1 MPEAGRRCRL
11 KACGF
16 LSKLRPL
23 YELSPQLTGT
33 LCVVVLCSIRIPYSK
48 GNPPPV
54 SISSLS
60 GSMESLEDALRLCRR
75 SFLAVFTFSFFT
87 NILML
92 TPMFYMINVFDKAMS
107 TGSFPTLMSLMVIAG
122 FLYCVMALMEW
133 SRSRVLVYV
142 ATRLDRLL
150 APRLYELC
158 FSTAA
163 GSVDAKGVG
172 DQPLRDLNAFRQFLT
187 GGSALIM
194 FDIPWL
200 PVYFLVMVL
209 FHPVLAVVALV
220 CMLIM
225 LTLALANQRA
235 TTSGLKEANSV
246 ASQISDQTQRN
257 LRNAEAA
264 SAMGMLSALTQR
276 WRARQDDMLGI
287 QEASSNVAGA
297 YTATIKS
304 MTTVMQSAAI
314 TTGAILAMQ
323 QAISPGVMIGAALL
337 LGRSLAPI
345 QQGVSGWKNFV
356 EAREQYLRLNDL
368 LKTFPASTEKMAL
381 PLIKGE
387 LSATAAY
394 VVPPGASDPTLYD
407 ICFNIPA
414 GSTTM
419 VLGPSAAGKSTLV
432 RTILGLWPTLKGEMR
447 IDGAEASHYDRDE
460 LGPQVGYLPQDIE
473 LFDGTV
479 ALNIARF
486 GEINADLVF
495 QAAND
500 AAVHEMILA
509 LPEGYDTVISSNQG
523 LLSPGQRQ
531 RIALARALYNR
542 PKLVVL
548 DEPNSNLDESG
559 ERALNDA
566 IKTLKLAGST
576 VVLVSH
582 RQGAMP
588 LADYLLLMQGGR
600 VSDFGLK
607 TDVVA
612 RAKQAQQ
619 ANTQSPQRNAAVTAE
634 QQHAP

>member
-1 MPEAGRRCRL
+1 M
-11 KACGF
+11 
-16 LSKLRPL
+16 
-23 YELSPQLTGT
+23 
-33 LCVVVLCSIRIPYSK
+33 SIP
-48 GNPPPV
+48 
-54 SISSLS
+54 SLS
-60 GSMESLEDALRLCRR
+60 GSMTSLEDALRLCRR
-75 SFLAVFTFSFFT
+75 SFMAVFTFSFFT

-107 TGSFPTLMSLMVIAG
+107 TGSFPTLMSLMVIAA
-122 FLYCVMALMEW
+122 FLYCILALMEW
-133 SRSRVLVYV
+133 SRSRVLVHV
-142 ATRLDRLL
+142 ASRLDKLL

-163 GSVDAKGVG
+163 GTIDAKGVG

-187 GGSALIM
+187 GGAALAM

-200 PVYFLVMVL
+200 PVYFVVMVL
-209 FHPVLAVVALV
+209 FHPVLAVVALL
-220 CMLIM
+220 CMIIM
-225 LTLALANQRA
+225 LVLALANQRA
-235 TTSGLKEANSV
+235 TTSGLLDANRA
-246 ASQISDQTQRN
+246 ASQISGETQRN

-264 SAMGMLSALTQR
+264 AAMGMMSVLTAK
-276 WRARQDDMLGI
+276 WRGRQDKMLGI
-287 QEASSNVAGA
+287 QQATSNVAGA
-297 YTATIKS
+297 YAATIKS
-304 MTTVMQSAAI
+304 MSTAMQSAAI

-323 QAISPGVMIGAALL
+323 QEISPGVMIGAALL
-337 LGRSLAPI
+337 VGRSLAPI
-345 QQGVSGWKNFV
+345 QQGVSGWKSFV
-356 EAREQYLRLNDL
+356 EAREQYIRLNDL
-368 LKTFPASTEKMAL
+368 LKTFPPNKEKMEL
-381 PLIKGE
+381 PPIKGQ
-387 LSATAAY
+387 LSAKAAF
-394 VVPPGASDPTLYD
+394 VVPPGASDPTLFD
-407 ICFNIPA
+407 ISFNIPA

-432 RTILGLWPTLKGEMR
+432 RTILGLWPTIKGEVR
-447 IDGAEASHYDRDE
+447 IDGAEASQYDRDQ

-486 GEINADLVF
+486 GEVDTDLVF

-542 PKLVVL
+542 PRLVVL
-548 DEPNSNLDESG
+548 DEPNSNLDEAG

-566 IKTLKLAGST
+566 IKTLKAVGST
-576 VVLVSH
+576 IVLVSH

-600 VSDFGLK
+600 VKEFGLK
-607 TDVVA
+607 ADIVA

-619 ANTQSPQRNAAVTAE
+619 INTQPQGANTAVTAE

>member
-1 MPEAGRRCRL
+1 
-11 KACGF
+11 
-16 LSKLRPL
+16 
-23 YELSPQLTGT
+23 
-33 LCVVVLCSIRIPYSK
+33 
-48 GNPPPV
+48 
-54 SISSLS
+54 
-60 GSMESLEDALRLCRR
+60 
-75 SFLAVFTFSFFT
+75 
-87 NILML
+87 
-92 TPMFYMINVFDKAMS
+92 
-107 TGSFPTLMSLMVIAG
+107 
-122 FLYCVMALMEW
+122 
-133 SRSRVLVYV
+133 
-142 ATRLDRLL
+142 
-150 APRLYELC
+150 
-158 FSTAA
+158 
-163 GSVDAKGVG
+163 
-172 DQPLRDLNAFRQFLT
+172 
-187 GGSALIM
+187 
-194 FDIPWL
+194 
-200 PVYFLVMVL
+200 
-209 FHPVLAVVALV
+209 
-220 CMLIM
+220 
-225 LTLALANQRA
+225 
-235 TTSGLKEANSV
+235 
-246 ASQISDQTQRN
+246 
-257 LRNAEAA
+257 
-264 SAMGMLSALTQR
+264 
-276 WRARQDDMLGI
+276 
-287 QEASSNVAGA
+287 
-297 YTATIKS
+297 
-304 MTTVMQSAAI
+304 
-314 TTGAILAMQ
+314 
-323 QAISPGVMIGAALL
+323 
-337 LGRSLAPI
+337 
-345 QQGVSGWKNFV
+345 
-356 EAREQYLRLNDL
+356 LNDL

-460 LGPQVGYLPQDIE
+460 LGPQIGYLPQDIE

-531 RIALARALYNR
+531 RIALARALYNL

-559 ERALNDA
+559 EHALNDA
-566 IKTLKLAGST
+566 IQTLKLAGST

-607 TDVVA
+607 ADVVA
-612 RAKQAQQ
+612 RAKLAQQ
-619 ANTQSPQRNAAVTAE
+619 ANTQSQQRNTAVTAE